1 VTVSLSKLKSRA
13 NALIGR
19 ELTWHDAPH
28 GWHSL
33 AYDGDDVISLDPF
46 KLPHIARVNGRTIPL
61 DVPEREP
68 EAVQMELEF

>member
-1 VTVSLSKLKSRA
+1 MLSLSKLKTRA
-13 NALIGR
+13 NAIIGR

-46 KLPHIARVNGRTIPL
+46 KPPHIARVNGRTTPL
-61 DVPEREP
+61 DRAESEP
-68 EAVQMELEF
+68 GAVQMELEF